1 MNTSDFDFQPTL
13 VGDLIALRPL
23 TADDFEPLY
32 AAASDPLIWEQH
44 PDPLRYQRDRFEADF
59 FAGAVAS
66 RSAFVVTENATG
78 KVTGSSRY
86 YEWNPTTQEVAIGYS
101 FLARSHWGGA
111 FNRDMKQLMLRHAFC
126 WAKVVW
132 FHIGA
137 DNWRSRK
144 AIEKIGARYSHGAV
158 KVIHGVEH
166 PYAYYRMDSPS
177 SLAL

>member
-1 MNTSDFDFQPTL
+1 
-13 VGDLIALRPL
+13 
-23 TADDFEPLY
+23 DFEPLY

-44 PDPLRYQRDRFEADF
+44 PDPLRYQRDRFETDF

-66 RSAFVVTENATG
+66 KSAFVVTDNATG
-78 KVTGSSRY
+78 KVIGSSRY

-132 FHIGA
+132 FHIGQTTGA
-137 DNWRSRK
+137 PGRPSKRSVLNIPMERSK
-144 AIEKIGARYSHGAV
+144 PFMV
-158 KVIHGVEH
+158 
-166 PYAYYRMDSPS
+166 S
-177 SLAL
+177 SIPMPTTGSINPQ